1 MSRILVTGCS
11 KGLGRATAL
20 ELTRRGHAVIA
31 TSRKIESLASLP
43 VAARLALDVRDAA
56 SVRRA
61 AAEAGRVDVLVN
73 NAGEIA
79 VGPIES
85 IPFEEIQKLYDVNVF
100 GMLRTIQAFAP
111 AMRERG
117 SGTIVNV
124 SSIVGRLALPLTR
137 NLRLDQVGHRG
148 PVGGA
153 PDRARPFRR
162 EGRRRRAGTDQHRL
176 ARRAARSLRRPEPVR
191 EPGQGAPGSAARAD
205 DAARDHRP
213 DHRRRGRGAR
223 AEVPLARRQGRRG
236 DAGRPR
242 SARRFILR
250 RSAALGLWDRLVRR
264 AEAGGSTMGR
274 AGAHAP
280 APHRARPERD
290 ERTTMSGHG

>member
-1 MSRILVTGCS
+1 MSRILITGCS

-20 ELTRRGHAVIA
+20 ELTRRGHQVIA

-79 VGPIES
+79 VGPLES

-124 SSIVGRLALPLTR
+124 SSIVGRLALPLTGIYASTKWAIEGLSEA
-137 NLRLDQVGHRG
+137 LRIELGHFG
-148 PVGGA
+148 VK
-153 PDRARPFRR
+153 
-162 EGRRRRAGTDQHRL
+162 
-176 ARRAARSLRRPEPVR
+176 VVVV
-191 EPGQGAPGSAARAD
+191 EPGQISTGSLDAPRAHFAEPNPYASLAKARRGAPREAMTPPETIARTIADAVEAPERKFRWPAGKDAEAMLTARAQLD
-205 DAARDHRP
+205 DASF
-213 DHRRRGRGAR
+213 
-223 AEVPLARRQGRRG
+223 
-236 DAGRPR
+236 DAALR
-242 SARRFILR
+242 SAFGID
-250 RSAALGLWDRLVRR
+250 W
-264 AEAGGSTMGR
+264 
-274 AGAHAP
+274 
-280 APHRARPERD
+280 
-290 ERTTMSGHG
+290 